1 MDVEDRRVK
10 ARAGAGAAG
19 KEVARRG
26 EIDAETA
33 ADRLGR
39 TREAKGGGRGAV
51 RRERERERRFRR
63 DRERERGDLARA
75 RARARR
81 HERVRVAGGGF
92 RSKIGFVARGGSSG
106 VRGGCLAV
114 ARVGR
119 QMSMTSPA
127 SSTSRDAR
135 VRVVI
140 LPRSHFFIVRGS
152 SSRRARRVRRVA
164 FRRRSSARATPADRL
179 SSAERDCYHREMS
192 RALARRLATSAAAR
206 WRVTDARA
214 STQALPALFASARAM
229 SIKPG
234 KDFKVP
240 PPSVTS
246 DAVGTGGR
254 SSFRCARAI
263 GDATRRAI
271 ARDART
277 RVDWT
282 RASAGR

>member
-1 MDVEDRRVK
+1 MSK
-10 ARAGAGAAG
+10 
-19 KEVARRG
+19 
-26 EIDAETA
+26 IDAERRAQAPAPPGKKSHDEAKSTQKRLPIDWDERAKRRA
-33 ADRLGR
+33 ADAERYG
-39 TREAKGGGRGAV
+39 ASANASGG
-51 RRERERERRFRR
+51 FRR

-271 ARDART
+271 ARDERT